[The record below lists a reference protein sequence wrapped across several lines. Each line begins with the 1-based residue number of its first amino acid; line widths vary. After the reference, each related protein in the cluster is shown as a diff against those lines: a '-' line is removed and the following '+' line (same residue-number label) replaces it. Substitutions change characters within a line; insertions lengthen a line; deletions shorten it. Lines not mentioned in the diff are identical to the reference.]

1 MTRRCFHCSHD
12 GHNSRTCPNRG
23 VKLFGVRLTDGSIR
37 KSASMGNLSL
47 LAGSSGGASPADG
60 PEPGGGG
67 ASADGYAS
75 EDFVKGSSA
84 SCRERKKGNP
94 WTEEE
99 HRRFLLGLQKLG
111 KGDWRGISRNYVPL
125 EPQPFLMSF
134 QESDAQNN
142 KPPLIPPTLNEEYE
156 SMDSNDSIIEAV
168 VSQPEASQCSYPV
181 ILPAYFSP
189 FLQFSF
195 PNWSGNRSDTSE
207 QQSHEIIKPTPV
219 HSKTAINVDELA
231 LGQGEARPER
241 LANLP
246 GGALQT
252 GAAWALARAQAL
264 GASGE
269 RLGKPRRP
277 NQDFR
282 SGSVLLVQSNQLNRY
297 NPYPTLTRCRCRSRS
312 QSRSR
317 SRCSPLS
324 LLANAAIIAARR
336 CRCSQTL
343 PLSPLAPPAAR
354 ASREPSRC
362 SPLSLAAASSFLRQQ
377 AYTVN
382 INASLRSGE
391 RLDECLALFK
401 SLLRLFANTTP
412 AASLKA

>member
-111 KGDWRGISRNYVPL
+111 KGDWRGISRNYVVSRTPTQVASHAQKYFIRKANMTRRKRRSSLFDMEPDEPL

-142 KPPLIPPTLNEEYE
+142 KPPPIPPTLNEEYE

-195 PNWSGNRSDTSE
+195 ANWSGNRSDTSE
-207 QQSHEIIKPTPV
+207 QQAHVIIKPTPV
-219 HSKTAINVDELA
+219 HSKTAINVDELVGMSKLSIGESA
-231 LGQGEARPER
+231 GEKSSTLDLLGGSKRQSAFH
-241 LANLP
+241 ANP
-246 GGALQT
+246 ST
-252 GAAWALARAQAL
+252 RAH
-264 GASGE
+264 
-269 RLGKPRRP
+269 
-277 NQDFR
+277 
-282 SGSVLLVQSNQLNRY
+282 
-297 NPYPTLTRCRCRSRS
+297 T
-312 QSRSR
+312 
-317 SRCSPLS
+317 
-324 LLANAAIIAARR
+324 
-336 CRCSQTL
+336 
-343 PLSPLAPPAAR
+343 
-354 ASREPSRC
+354 
-362 SPLSLAAASSFLRQQ
+362 
-377 AYTVN
+377 
-382 INASLRSGE
+382 
-391 RLDECLALFK
+391 
-401 SLLRLFANTTP
+401 
-412 AASLKA
+412 

>member
-111 KGDWRGISRNYVPL
+111 KGDWRGISRNYVVSRTPTQVASHAQKYFIRKANMTRRKRRSSLFDMEPDEPL

-142 KPPLIPPTLNEEYE
+142 KPPPIPPTLNEEYE

-207 QQSHEIIKPTPV
+207 QQAHVIIKPTPV
-219 HSKTAINVDELA
+219 HSTTAINVDELVGMSKLSIGESA
-231 LGQGEARPER
+231 GEKSSTLDLLGGSKRQSAFH
-241 LANLP
+241 ANP
-246 GGALQT
+246 ST
-252 GAAWALARAQAL
+252 RAH
-264 GASGE
+264 
-269 RLGKPRRP
+269 
-277 NQDFR
+277 
-282 SGSVLLVQSNQLNRY
+282 
-297 NPYPTLTRCRCRSRS
+297 T
-312 QSRSR
+312 
-317 SRCSPLS
+317 
-324 LLANAAIIAARR
+324 
-336 CRCSQTL
+336 
-343 PLSPLAPPAAR
+343 
-354 ASREPSRC
+354 
-362 SPLSLAAASSFLRQQ
+362 
-377 AYTVN
+377 
-382 INASLRSGE
+382 
-391 RLDECLALFK
+391 
-401 SLLRLFANTTP
+401 
-412 AASLKA
+412 

>member
-111 KGDWRGISRNYVPL
+111 KGDWRGISRNYVVSRTPTQVASHAQKYFIRKANMTRRKRRSSLFDMEPDEPL

-142 KPPLIPPTLNEEYE
+142 NPPPIPPTLNEEYE

-207 QQSHEIIKPTPV
+207 QQAHVIIKPTPV
-219 HSKTAINVDELA
+219 HSKTAINVDELVGMSK
-231 LGQGEARPER
+231 LSIGESA
-241 LANLP
+241 
-246 GGALQT
+246 
-252 GAAWALARAQAL
+252 
-264 GASGE
+264 GE
-269 RLGKPRRP
+269 K
-277 NQDFR
+277 
-282 SGSVLLVQSNQLNRY
+282 SS
-297 NPYPTLTRCRCRSRS
+297 TL
-312 QSRSR
+312 
-317 SRCSPLS
+317 
-324 LLANAAIIAARR
+324 
-336 CRCSQTL
+336 
-343 PLSPLAPPAAR
+343 
-354 ASREPSRC
+354 
-362 SPLSLAAASSFLRQQ
+362 
-377 AYTVN
+377 
-382 INASLRSGE
+382 
-391 RLDECLALFK
+391 D
-401 SLLRLFANTTP
+401 LLRGSKRQSAFHANPSTRAHT
-412 AASLKA
+412 

>member
-111 KGDWRGISRNYVPL
+111 KGDWRGISRNYVVSRTPTQVASHAQKYFIRKANMTRRKRRSSLFDMEPDEPL

-142 KPPLIPPTLNEEYE
+142 KPPPIPPTLNEEYE

-189 FLQFSF
+189 FLQYSF

-207 QQSHEIIKPTPV
+207 QQAHVIIKPTPV
-219 HSKTAINVDELA
+219 HSKTAINVDELVGMSKLSIGESA
-231 LGQGEARPER
+231 GEKSSTLDLLGGSKRQSAFH
-241 LANLP
+241 ANP
-246 GGALQT
+246 ST
-252 GAAWALARAQAL
+252 RAH
-264 GASGE
+264 
-269 RLGKPRRP
+269 
-277 NQDFR
+277 
-282 SGSVLLVQSNQLNRY
+282 
-297 NPYPTLTRCRCRSRS
+297 T
-312 QSRSR
+312 
-317 SRCSPLS
+317 
-324 LLANAAIIAARR
+324 
-336 CRCSQTL
+336 
-343 PLSPLAPPAAR
+343 
-354 ASREPSRC
+354 
-362 SPLSLAAASSFLRQQ
+362 
-377 AYTVN
+377 
-382 INASLRSGE
+382 
-391 RLDECLALFK
+391 
-401 SLLRLFANTTP
+401 
-412 AASLKA
+412 